1 MAEDCKEKNMST
13 RFTLSA
19 TVRAATGKNANR
31 RLRAQGFTPAVF
43 YTAAGLNLPLQVKE
57 TALAKL
63 VAAAGRTTVFDLE
76 VEENG
81 LRSLYPCLLWDTESY
96 PTKNRLQHADFYGVD
111 LDKEL
116 KVRVPLEF
124 LGTAKGTKLGGTL
137 EIYREQIEVLS
148 KPAFLPQKIQVNIAD
163 LDVGQSLRVADLRM
177 PEGVRAQYDDNY
189 LIVMVITRSGD
200 KETEEE
206 AGSGS

>member
-1 MAEDCKEKNMST
+1 MAEDCKEKNMSA
-13 RFTLSA
+13 RLTLSA
-19 TVRAATGKNANR
+19 TVRTATGKNANR
-31 RLRAQGFTPAVF
+31 RLRAQGFTPTVF
-43 YTAAGLNLPLQVKE
+43 YNAAGLNLPLQVKE
-57 TALAKL
+57 AALAKL

-111 LDKEL
+111 LDREL

-124 LGTAKGTKLGGTL
+124 TGTAKGTKLGGTL
-137 EIYREQIEVLS
+137 EVYREQIEVLS
-148 KPAFLPQKIQVNIAD
+148 KPASLPQKIQVNVAD
-163 LDVGQSLRVADLRM
+163 LDVGQSLRVADLHL

-200 KETEEE
+200 KETEE